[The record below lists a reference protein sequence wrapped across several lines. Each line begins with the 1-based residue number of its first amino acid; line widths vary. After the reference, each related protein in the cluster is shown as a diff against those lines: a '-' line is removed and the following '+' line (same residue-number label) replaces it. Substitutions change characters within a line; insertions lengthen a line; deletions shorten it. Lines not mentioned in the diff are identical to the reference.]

1 MIEILF
7 DVVWPILMAGGIC
20 FWLWALLIRRRA

>member
-1 MIEILF
+1 MEGILF
-7 DVVWPILMAGGIC
+7 DVVWPSLMIGGIG